1 MKIKT
6 RLRYNS
12 LISLIVIM
20 LMMLSL
26 AWSFR
31 EIDKTDQN
39 EKLVEEIRKIAFER
53 ITLRDDYILY
63 REKRANIQ
71 WVIKS
76 ENMREL
82 LETALER
89 FTTPTDRAL
98 LQETR
103 NDFEATFFA
112 FSTILKKFE
121 REKRSTKNGFVFDEA
136 ESRLIGQVFLKSY
149 SLMDN
154 IGRLYEA
161 TEIVATRAR
170 ARSIVLIIC
179 CIVGGILAIII
190 NSIAINRMV
199 AKRLVALNKGVAI
212 IGGGNLGYQI
222 DIIGDDELASLAR
235 ASNEMAE
242 RLRQSH
248 ASVEDL
254 KMESAGR
261 EKAVE
266 NIIKLSMHQQALI
279 SAIPDII
286 MEVDSNKIYTWANEP
301 GIEFFGKDVIGKKA
315 DFYFVQEQSTYD
327 VVQPIFNGNED
338 IIYLESWQK
347 RKDGQERL
355 LVWWC
360 RVLKDV
366 QGNVTGALSSAH
378 DVTESRLVEEEMK
391 NLNEKLEQRV
401 AQRTAELMAK
411 SADLERINKV
421 FVDRELRMRKL
432 KERIAELEGKD
443 VKRGS

>member
-20 LMMLSL
+20 LMVFSL

-39 EKLVEEIRKIAFER
+39 EKLVAEMERMAFER
-53 ITLRDDYILY
+53 STLRDDYILY
-63 REKRANIQ
+63 REKRASIQ

-76 ENMREL
+76 ETMREL
-82 LETALER
+82 IETASER
-89 FTTPTDRAL
+89 FTTPTDRVL
-98 LQETR
+98 LQEVR
-103 NDFEATFFA
+103 KDFEATFSI
-112 FSTILKKFE
+112 FSTILKKLE
-121 REKRSTKNGFVFDEA
+121 EKRSTKNGFIFDEA

-149 SLMDN
+149 NLIDN

-161 TEIVATRAR
+161 TESAATRAR
-170 ARSIVLIIC
+170 TRSIVLIIF

-190 NSIAINRMV
+190 NSIAINRTV
-199 AKRLVALNKGVAI
+199 AKHLASLNKGVVI

-222 DIIGDDELASLAR
+222 DIKGDDELASLAR
-235 ASNEMAE
+235 ASNEMAAS
-242 RLRQSH
+242 LRQSH
-248 ASVEDL
+248 ASMEDL

-301 GIEFFGKDVIGKKA
+301 GIEFFGKDVIGKEA
-315 DFYFVQEQSTYD
+315 DFYFVREQSTYD

-338 IIYLESWQK
+338 IIYLESWQR

-355 LVWWC
+355 LVWRC

-366 QGNVTGALSSAH
+366 QCNVTGALSSAH

-391 NLNEKLEQRV
+391 SLNEKLEQRV

-411 SADLERINKV
+411 SVELERINKI
-421 FVDRELRMRKL
+421 FVDRELRMREL
-432 KERIAELEGKD
+432 KARIAELERK
-443 VKRGS
+443 